1 MPLILIK
8 NILIIIGAAPI
19 IFVHSFVLL
28 YFYSG
33 GDQVHYWRFYY
44 ALQDARLIDV
54 MALALAYVSSA
65 EPLTAF
71 TLWLGSIAGIDKN
84 IYISFFNTLLVIG
97 VILLLQ
103 REKAK
108 WYIYFFILTN
118 FYLIVLLTGAE
129 RLKFAYILFVYAAL
143 VSGKIKFF
151 ILALSPLAHL
161 QAIILI
167 ASLVSAEYLKSFINL
182 LIKFRISKKLVI
194 SLALIALGAAAIGL
208 KLWDGVLAKAAIY
221 IASDGG
227 VFELK
232 NLAILLLI
240 GLVVTRDR
248 FRIVAAMIPFL
259 VAAFLVGGERVNMM
273 AVSVVMYLLLK
284 EGRLSH
290 PAIILLQIYFSIK
303 SIFFIYN
310 IFIYGDGFA
319 GFLI

>member
-1 MPLILIK
+1 MKISKRSVSTLVAVPAIF
-8 NILIIIGAAPI
+8 AA
-19 IFVHSFVLL
+19 SFILL
-28 YFYSG
+28 YFYTE
-33 GDQVHYWRFYY
+33 GDQISYWRFYY
-44 ALQDARLIDV
+44 ALQDARPIDV

-97 VILLLQ
+97 LILLLQ

-143 VSGKIKFF
+143 ASGKIKYF

-161 QAIILI
+161 QAIILL
-167 ASLVSAEYLKSFINL
+167 ASLVSVEYLKSFINL
-182 LIKFRISKKLVI
+182 LIKLRIRKKLVI
-194 SLALIALGAAAIGL
+194 LLALIILAAAAMGL
-208 KLWDGVLAKAAIY
+208 KLWDGVYAKAAFY
-221 IASDGG
+221 IVADGG
-227 VFELK
+227 IIELK
-232 NLAILLLI
+232 NLAVLLLI
-240 GLVVTRDR
+240 SLVATRDK

-259 VAAFLVGGERVNMM
+259 VAAFLIGGERVNMM
-273 AVSVVMYLLLK
+273 AVSVVIYLLLK

-290 PAIILLQIYFSIK
+290 PAMILLQIYFSLK

-310 IFIYGDGFA
+310 IFIYGNGFA

>member
-1 MPLILIK
+1 MKISKK
-8 NILIIIGAAPI
+8 NISTLVAAPLM
-19 IFVHSFVLL
+19 FAASFILL
-28 YFYSG
+28 YFYTE
-33 GDQVHYWRFYY
+33 GDQIHYWRFYY
-44 ALQDARLIDV
+44 ALQDARPIDV

-65 EPLTAF
+65 EPLSAF

-84 IYISFFNTLLVIG
+84 LYISFFNTLLIIG

-143 VSGKIKFF
+143 ASGKIKYF

-167 ASLVSAEYLKSFINL
+167 ASLVSAEYIKSFINL
-182 LIKFRISKKLVI
+182 LIKLRIGKKQVI
-194 SLALIALGAAAIGL
+194 SLALIALAAAAIGL
-208 KLWDGVLAKAAIY
+208 KLWEGVFAKAAVY

-240 GLVVTRDR
+240 GLVATRDR

-259 VAAFLVGGERVNMM
+259 AAAFLVGGERVNMM
-273 AVSVVMYLLLK
+273 AISVVMYLLLK

-290 PAIILLQIYFSIK
+290 PAMILLQIYFSIK

-310 IFIYGDGFA
+310 IFVYGDGFA